1 MFLIGLFRSYS
12 SSSVQGFVHLCL
24 SLLALSF
31 PDECKSVKAL
41 RTHQIFHSSIRK
53 FHEHMFFSFHFVFVD
68 LLSCIQLFAYFVLLK
83 KVRRHAVRVNEMHE
97 ACILQVSLKKKIIN
111 PLRDGSN
118 LVLSLCSLLKKKL
131 YEIKYRFCR

>member
-97 ACILQVSLKKKIIN
+97 AYKLQVSLKKKNQKPFTRWKQLSFIIVF
-111 PLRDGSN
+111 PP
-118 LVLSLCSLLKKKL
+118 KKSFTKF
-131 YEIKYRFCR
+131 KYRFCR